1 MAQGGRQL
9 AIEEFEEIEQAES
22 SDRTDAK
29 LFEILR
35 AEKFR
40 FFLSKNSPAE
50 FPLKNYL
57 RTTPRVVGAPKHRE
71 ASYPLYPLRAA
82 VVRMGPHIPLA
93 GFNPC
98 GRF

>member
-40 FFLSKNSPAE
+40 FFCQK
-50 FPLKNYL
+50 
-57 RTTPRVVGAPKHRE
+57 TPRPNF
-71 ASYPLYPLRAA
+71 L
-82 VVRMGPHIPLA
+82 
-93 GFNPC
+93 
-98 GRF
+98 